1 VTKIPY
7 VFPPVEK
14 SRYRSL
20 RNVGVALKAILLIC
34 QENRNQPQTCGKKR
48 TVRYVKLG
56 TIAQNPLEWGVLG
69 AGLVPTPLL
78 DTIVALLL
86 ARTVMTGTRLGVFE
100 ALASGPLLA
109 QEVAVRCNAQPAPM
123 EKLLGALAGTGYVV
137 VRDARYRLAPV
148 ARKWLLKNAP
158 SSLYDAILLQFLDA
172 GYIEHMEEYLRT
184 GTPVHIHE
192 QMSPEDWGY
201 YQRGMR
207 SGANLAA
214 GELVRRVR
222 LPRARRAGATRQM
235 LDIGGAHG
243 YYSVAFCR
251 KYSDLRATILD
262 LPPAVEQS
270 APLLASEGMG
280 DRIHHQ
286 AGDARTVDLG
296 EEVYDLVLIANLV
309 HHFSEDENRDLL
321 LRVARA
327 LRPGG
332 LVIIGDMIRPEPPGA
347 TGQIG
352 ALTDL
357 YFALTSESGTWS
369 FQEMARWQRLAGLRP
384 RRPLH
389 LITGPGAGL
398 QIAVKTARP

>member
-1 VTKIPY
+1 M
-7 VFPPVEK
+7 
-14 SRYRSL
+14 
-20 RNVGVALKAILLIC
+20 
-34 QENRNQPQTCGKKR
+34 
-48 TVRYVKLG
+48 KLG
-56 TIAQNPLEWGVLG
+56 TIPQNPLEWGVLR

-86 ARTVMTGTRLGVFE
+86 ARTVMTSTRLGVFE
-100 ALASGPLLA
+100 ALAGGPLPA
-109 QEVAVRCNAQPAPM
+109 KDVAVRCNAQPGPM
-123 EKLLGALAGTGYVV
+123 EKLLGALVGAGYLAVAEG
-137 VRDARYRLAPV
+137 RYRLAPV
-148 ARKWLLKNAP
+148 ARKWLLQEAP

-172 GYIEHMEEYLRT
+172 GYIEHMEEFVRT

-192 QMSPEDWGY
+192 QMSSEDWGY

-207 SGANLAA
+207 SGANLAV
-214 GELVRRVR
+214 GELVQRVG
-222 LPRARRAGATRQM
+222 LPRRSGGVSRQM

-243 YYSVAFCR
+243 YYSVAYCR
-251 KYSDLRATILD
+251 KYPDLGATILD
-262 LPPAVEQS
+262 LPQAVEQS
-270 APLLASEGMG
+270 APLLAREGMG

-286 AGDARTVDLG
+286 AGDARTSDLG
-296 EEVYDLVLIANLV
+296 AEAYDLVLIANLV

-332 LVIIGDMIRPEPPGA
+332 LVVIGDMIRPEPG
-347 TGQIG
+347 TGGQIG

-369 FQEMARWQRLAGLRP
+369 FREMAQWQRLAGLRT

-398 QIAVKTARP
+398 QIAVKPALP